1 MKPTLAILLLL
12 LILPLVSNRLIVI
25 RTGNDNLWDEY
36 KKFYEKDYTPEEDRL
51 RKPRWMESMKLM
63 FDHNMAYHA
72 GQESFHVG
80 MNQFSDMDHEDFQN
94 SLTGLE
100 NEMECKSN
108 SSMTYSPPKTN
119 DIPTAL
125 DWNEK
130 GYVTEVLNQGKCG
143 ACWAFCSVASLEG
156 QLKRM
161 TGKLVKLSEQNL
173 IDCSNQAGNKGCEG
187 GQMCR
192 AFEYAAFAGGVD
204 TSASYPLTK
213 ETGACKYHEGR
224 LGATVGGYLEIPYGD
239 EDALLK
245 AVALLG
251 PVAAGVDGSTQHFRH
266 YRGGIYDYD
275 GCSNTTLNHA
285 VTVIG
290 YGTEMGTDY
299 WLIKN
304 SWGKS
309 WGQGGFGKLVRNK
322 NNQCGLASRAI
333 FPVMHKDEY
342 GRPILNGPRAQ

>member
-1 MKPTLAILLLL
+1 
-12 LILPLVSNRLIVI
+12 
-25 RTGNDNLWDEY
+25 
-36 KKFYEKDYTPEEDRL
+36 
-51 RKPRWMESMKLM
+51 MESMKLM

-173 IDCSNQAGNKGCEG
+173 IDCSNQAGNL
-187 GQMCR
+187 
-192 AFEYAAFAGGVD
+192 FW
-204 TSASYPLTK
+204 
-213 ETGACKYHEGR
+213 TGACKYHEGR

-266 YRGGIYDYD
+266 YRYE
-275 GCSNTTLNHA
+275 C
-285 VTVIG
+285 
-290 YGTEMGTDY
+290 
-299 WLIKN
+299 KN
-304 SWGKS
+304 QYLLKS
-309 WGQGGFGKLVRNK
+309 
-322 NNQCGLASRAI
+322 
-333 FPVMHKDEY
+333 
-342 GRPILNGPRAQ
+342 